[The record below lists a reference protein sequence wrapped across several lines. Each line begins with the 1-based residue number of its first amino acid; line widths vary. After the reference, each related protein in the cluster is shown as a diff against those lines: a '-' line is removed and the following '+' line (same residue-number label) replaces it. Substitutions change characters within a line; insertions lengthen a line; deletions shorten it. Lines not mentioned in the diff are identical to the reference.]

1 MMTLRPACEADVP
14 ALIELARRSWLSGF
28 TGSAPAAFVRDR
40 LAREFERDW
49 YPRHWPAMTVAEDA
63 GVLLGVVQPEGDE
76 VNGLWV
82 APEAQGRGVGTALL
96 RHAERQIA
104 AAGHGRAWLTCSG
117 FNPGAARFYLA
128 RGYREVGRATKDRG
142 GGLVEELLTF
152 ERQLAPHREA
162 EPLSWPTDLN
172 KNELPGSG

>member
-1 MMTLRPACEADVP
+1 MMILRPAREADLP
-14 ALIELARRSWLSGF
+14 ALIDLAQRSWLSGF
-28 TGSAPAAFVRDR
+28 AETAPADFVRDR

-49 YPRHWPAMTVAEDA
+49 YPRHWPAMTVAEEG
-63 GVLLGVVQPEGDE
+63 GVLLGVVQPEHDE

-104 AAGHGRAWLTCSG
+104 AAGHARAWLTCSG

-128 RGYREVGRATKDRG
+128 RGYRQVGHATKDRG

-152 ERQLAPHREA
+152 ERQLAPHQKTEHG
-162 EPLSWPTDLN
+162 T
-172 KNELPGSG
+172 